1 MKNILQLEVREAFA
15 KRLERLTEETPR
27 QWGTMNATQM
37 LAHLNEAF
45 RIALGMK
52 SARDLSTWFSRNVM
66 FPIAIYVLP
75 KFPKNLKGPR
85 EQDIIKSNIETKD
98 FYTELA
104 FLLKFMEILSE
115 REDGKFKSHP
125 LFGAL
130 NKTEWANLFTKHID
144 HHFKQFGI

>member
-1 MKNILQLEVREAFA
+1 MKNILQFEVREAFA
-15 KRLERLTEETPR
+15 KRLENLNENMPR
-27 QWGTMNATQM
+27 RWGTMNATQM

-52 SARDLSTWFSRNVM
+52 PARDLSTWFSRNVM
-66 FPIAIYVLP
+66 FPAAIYVLP

-85 EQDIIKSNIETKD
+85 EQDIIKSNILTKD

-104 FLLKFMEILSE
+104 FLLKFMEVLAE

-125 LFGAL
+125 IFG
-130 NKTEWANLFTKHID
+130 
-144 HHFKQFGI
+144 